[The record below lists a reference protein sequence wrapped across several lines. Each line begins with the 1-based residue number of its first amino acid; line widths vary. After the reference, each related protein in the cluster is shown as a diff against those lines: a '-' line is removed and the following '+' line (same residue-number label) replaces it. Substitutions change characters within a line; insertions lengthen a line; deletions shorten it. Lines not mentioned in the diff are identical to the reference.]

1 MLVVVLRQIQ
11 NHLHWLKSLL
21 TLKIQIAVVKH
32 QACLN
37 RVNFEM
43 GWEREMGWGV
53 KWVGVGDGLGWRWA

>member
-1 MLVVVLRQIQ
+1 M
-11 NHLHWLKSLL
+11 SLL

-43 GWEREMGWGV
+43 GWGGR
-53 KWVGVGDGLGWRWA
+53 WVGGGDGLEKGHGLGGTEGLGGTWV